1 MTAGDFPTE
10 TSTKGNE
17 MPLNIQKLLLM
28 TLTFLAMAAMS
39 FGQRTDATF
48 SGAVT
53 DASGAVLP
61 GAEIQLINE
70 GTAAVLQQL
79 TGETGEFRFDFV
91 PVGMYT
97 LKIGLAGFRSYESRA
112 IPLGAA
118 QNVRRTYALE
128 VGSITDNVTVTGEAP
143 MVNTLS
149 PEQRISLETL
159 EVRNLPMIN
168 RNITNILDVGSG
180 LTRGEASN
188 NGMSGTR
195 FRLNGLGGSSMSV
208 TANGTDANGNAGPVE
223 ISGYGGY
230 NKIEI
235 MSSESVAEVQFVKG
249 VMSAEYGGAMAGN
262 LSLITKSGT
271 NQLHGSLFHRY
282 EGSVLSARQP
292 FLTREQNSVW
302 NQFGGSLGGAIKK
315 DKIFFFAAYE
325 GYRQR
330 TAIAMNPPPTV
341 PTQRFRDILLTS
353 LPFPETKL
361 FLDHVPLPNQP
372 TAPDAL
378 LGVWF
383 GAAPKVANDD
393 HVDAKV
399 DYLIAG
405 GNLSATFYGGHPY
418 AEQTSQ
424 QPLNPQ
430 YTTSFTRRLS
440 LNYVIGRAAWTSSTR
455 FGYNQNFFERIDKIW
470 KTTDPNKPESFPGQ
484 RRLPVI
490 AFSGMSTFNREN
502 RLQGPIPSFS
512 FEQQFSM
519 FRGRHGF
526 KFGGIYSMPRGGRPD
541 TTATLVTFQTIQ
553 DVQRNEP
560 AAVSAESK
568 EYPFTWRMINFGFFA
583 QDDWRVHPK
592 LVLNLGVRY
601 DSYGPYVATGW
612 KGDFG
617 RALKS
622 YNMKPEILK
631 NLVGKLPMAVYNLD
645 GLLDSNNFLW
655 GSQRDPNSPYN
666 RDNLSIAP
674 RFGFAYTADSRGNFV
689 VRGGFGVNF
698 QSYDA
703 LGGAAPPPY
712 QSRGAFTRAEAA
724 AAGLKYPA
732 YGEDVTAVIIAQNPN
747 KKPQITARLN
757 PNLRPPYAMNYT
769 LGIQRALTST
779 MVLETGFVG
788 TRGVKFDLVRPFNNI
803 DRITGL
809 RPNPNDITGT
819 YRDNS
824 QQTNYNSWQSTLRQR
839 LSRRLLFNLHH
850 TWGKALSYTGGDIS
864 TGSIGDTRTSVEDF
878 DQVKIERGLSTGDVA
893 HYVAFDWVYS
903 TPTPFANS
911 TVGRYVLGGWQISG
925 IWRASTGPAIGD
937 RFGITQTGGRPDLLD
952 INGAVNKNCC
962 SFGNLQF
969 LNQSAFQ
976 LVDVSRASNRT
987 VRRGTSNLSPVRGPG
1002 YWNVDLSLGKSF
1014 ALAEKKDLELKADM
1028 QNVLN
1033 HTQYST
1039 VSTNMSGVDFGRVV
1053 ATRSARVV
1061 QLQLRLTF

>member
-1 MTAGDFPTE
+1 MQCTRSILVLIT
-10 TSTKGNE
+10 
-17 MPLNIQKLLLM
+17 LLI
-28 TLTFLAMAAMS
+28 S
-39 FGQRTDATF
+39 FVGHASAQRTTATF
-48 SGAVT
+48 AGIVADS
-53 DASGAVLP
+53 SGAVLP
-61 GAEIQLINE
+61 GAEVELINE
-70 GTAAVLQQL
+70 GTSATVQQV
-79 TGETGEFRFDFV
+79 TGETGEFLFDYV
-91 PVGMYT
+91 PVGTYT
-97 LKIGLAGFRSYESRA
+97 LKIGLPGFKSYESRGMT
-112 IPLGAA
+112 LGGA
-118 QNVRRTYALE
+118 QNVRRTFVLE
-128 VGSITDNVTVTGEAP
+128 VGAVTDNVTVTGEAP
-143 MVNTLS
+143 LVNTLS
-149 PEQRISLETL
+149 AEQRISVEALEIAA
-159 EVRNLPMIN
+159 LPMAN
-168 RNITNILDVGSG
+168 RNITNILSVGSG
-180 LTRGEASN
+180 LIKGRDTGD
-188 NGMSGTR
+188 GMAGNR
-195 FRLNGLGGSSMSV
+195 FRLNGLGGSSMNG
-208 TANGTDANGNAGPVE
+208 TANGSDANGASGSPN
-223 ISGYGGY
+223 ISGYGAY
-230 NKIEI
+230 NKIDV
-235 MSSESVAEVQFVKG
+235 MSAEAVGEVQVVKG
-249 VMSAEYGGAMAGN
+249 VMAAEYGGAMAGS
-262 LSLITKSGT
+262 LSVITKSGT
-271 NQLHGSLFHRY
+271 NDWHGSLFHRY

-292 FLTREQNSVW
+292 FVAHEQNSVW
-302 NQFGGSLGGAIKK
+302 NQFGGSLGGPIKK

-372 TAPDAL
+372 TAPEAL

-383 GAAPKVANDD
+383 GAAPKIANDD

-399 DYLIAG
+399 DYLVLG

-490 AFSGMSTFNREN
+490 AFSGMSSFNREN

-512 FEQQFSM
+512 LEQQFSM

-622 YNMKPEILK
+622 YNMEPEILK

-645 GLLDSNNFLW
+645 GLLDPNTFTW
-655 GSQRDPNSPYN
+655 GPQRPPNSPYN

-674 RFGFAYTADSRGNFV
+674 RFGFAYTADGQGNFV
-689 VRGGFGVNF
+689 VRGGFGINF
-698 QSYDA
+698 QSYDP

-712 QSRGAFTRAEAA
+712 ESRGAFTRAEAA

-757 PNLRPPYAMNYT
+757 PNLRPTYAMNYT
-769 LGIQRALTST
+769 LAIQ
-779 MVLETGFVG
+779 
-788 TRGVKFDLVRPFNNI
+788 
-803 DRITGL
+803 
-809 RPNPNDITGT
+809 
-819 YRDNS
+819 
-824 QQTNYNSWQSTLRQR
+824 
-839 LSRRLLFNLHH
+839 
-850 TWGKALSYTGGDIS
+850 
-864 TGSIGDTRTSVEDF
+864 
-878 DQVKIERGLSTGDVA
+878 
-893 HYVAFDWVYS
+893 
-903 TPTPFANS
+903 
-911 TVGRYVLGGWQISG
+911 
-925 IWRASTGPAIGD
+925 
-937 RFGITQTGGRPDLLD
+937 
-952 INGAVNKNCC
+952 
-962 SFGNLQF
+962 
-969 LNQSAFQ
+969 
-976 LVDVSRASNRT
+976 
-987 VRRGTSNLSPVRGPG
+987 
-1002 YWNVDLSLGKSF
+1002 
-1014 ALAEKKDLELKADM
+1014 
-1028 QNVLN
+1028 
-1033 HTQYST
+1033 
-1039 VSTNMSGVDFGRVV
+1039 
-1053 ATRSARVV
+1053 
-1061 QLQLRLTF
+1061 

>member
-1 MTAGDFPTE
+1 M
-10 TSTKGNE
+10 
-17 MPLNIQKLLLM
+17 LNIQKFLLV
-28 TLTFLAMAAMS
+28 TLTVAVAMAGMS

-48 SGAVT
+48 AGLVT
-53 DASGAVLP
+53 DPSGAVLP
-61 GAEIQLINE
+61 GAEVQMIND
-70 GTAAVLQQL
+70 GTAAVTQQL
-79 TGETGEFRFDFV
+79 TGETGEFRFDFL
-91 PVGMYT
+91 PVGVYT
-97 LKIGLAGFRSYESRA
+97 LKIVMAGFKSYQNQG

-128 VGSITDNVTVTGEAP
+128 VGSITDSVTVTGEAP
-143 MVNTLS
+143 LVNTIS
-149 PEQRISLETL
+149 PEQRMSLETL

-168 RNITNILDVGSG
+168 RNITTILDIGSG

-188 NGMSGTR
+188 NGMAGTR

-235 MSSESVAEVQFVKG
+235 MSSESVAEVQVVKG
-249 VMSAEYGGAMAGN
+249 VMAAEYGGAMSGN

-271 NQLHGSLFHRY
+271 NDWHGSLFHRY
-282 EGSVLSARQP
+282 EGSLLSARQP
-292 FLTREQNSVW
+292 FLTQEQNSVW
-302 NQFGGSLGGAIKK
+302 NQFGGSLGGPIKK
-315 DKIFFFAAYE
+315 DKAFFFAAYE

-330 TAIAMNPPPTV
+330 TALAMNPPPTV
-341 PTQRFRDILLTS
+341 PTQRFRDILLSS

-372 TAPDAL
+372 HAPDAL

-383 GAAPKVANDD
+383 GSAPKVANDD
-393 HVDAKV
+393 HVDVKA
-399 DYLIAG
+399 DYMIGG
-405 GNLSATFYGGHPY
+405 GNFSVTLYGGHPY

-440 LNYVIGRAAWTSSTR
+440 VNYVLGRPRWTSSTR
-455 FGYNQNFFERIDKIW
+455 FGYNHNFFERIDKLW
-470 KTTDPNKPESFPGQ
+470 LTKDPNRDESFPGQ

-490 AFSGMSTFNREN
+490 AFSGMSGFNREN
-502 RLQGPIPSFS
+502 RLQGPIPSYS
-512 FEQQFSM
+512 MEQQFS
-519 FRGRHGF
+519 FYRGAHSW
-526 KFGGIYSMPRGGRPD
+526 KFGGIFSLPRGGRPD
-541 TTATLVTFQTIQ
+541 TTATLVTFQNVQ
-553 DVQRNEP
+553 DVMRNEP

-583 QDDWRVHPK
+583 QDDWRVHQK

-622 YNMKPEILK
+622 YDMKPEVLK

-645 GLLDSNNFLW
+645 GLIDPVNFSW
-655 GSQRDPNSPYN
+655 GPQRDPNSPYN
-666 RDNLSIAP
+666 RDNLSIGP
-674 RFGFAYTADSRGNFV
+674 RFGFAYTVDSTGDFV

-712 QSRGAFTRAEAA
+712 ESRGAFTRAEALA
-724 AAGLKYPA
+724 SGLKYPA
-732 YGEDVTAVIIAQNPN
+732 YGEDVTAVILAQNPQR
-747 KKPQITARLN
+747 KAQITARLN
-757 PNLRPPYAMNYT
+757 PDLRPPYAMNYT
-769 LGIQRALTST
+769 LGIQRALTRS
-779 MVLETGFVG
+779 MVLETAFLG

-803 DRITGL
+803 DRITAL

-824 QQTNYNSWQSTLRQR
+824 QQTNYNSWQSSLKQR
-839 LSRRLLFNLHH
+839 LSHGLLFNIHH

-864 TGSIGDTRTSVEDF
+864 TGSIGDTRTSIEDF

-893 HYVAFDWVYS
+893 HYVAVDWVYAA
-903 TPTPFANS
+903 PTPFANS
-911 TVGRYVLGGWQISG
+911 AVGRHVLGGWQIAG
-925 IWRASTGPAIGD
+925 IWRGSTGPAIGD

-952 INGAVNKNCC
+952 IDGAVNKNCC
-962 SFGNLQF
+962 GFGNLQF
-969 LNQSAFQ
+969 LNPAAFR
-976 LVDVSRASNRT
+976 LVDISRASNRT
-987 VRRGTSNLSPVRGPG
+987 VRRGTSNLAPVRGPG
-1002 YWNVDLSLGKSF
+1002 YWNVDLSLGKRFS
-1014 ALAEKKDLELKADM
+1014 LAERTDLELKADM

-1033 HTQYST
+1033 HTQYTT
-1039 VSTNMSGVDFGRVV
+1039 VSTNLSGVDFGRVV